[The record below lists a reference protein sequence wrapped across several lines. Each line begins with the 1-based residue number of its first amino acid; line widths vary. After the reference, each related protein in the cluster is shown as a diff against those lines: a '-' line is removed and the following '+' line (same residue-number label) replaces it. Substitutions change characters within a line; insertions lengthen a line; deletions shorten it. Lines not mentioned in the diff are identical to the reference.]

1 MADSPI
7 HNIKLDIQDDREYAW
22 LLVRSGTVTDS
33 LIKIWNFIPIRK
45 GSVVAAIVG
54 YPLRLALV
62 ITLFTLSASLTLLIL
77 VALAQIPVA
86 VFAMV
91 RPLLPNM
98 LWLAVIGG
106 IGIWLAVYLAV
117 ATGIW
122 LQAAARG
129 QEASSGLVGA
139 LSNDVLAKPVS
150 STQGWSRWDSLHV
163 SHESAR
169 SGLFA
174 GLSVCLG
181 FILQC
186 LAVIAGPTHFEG
198 SVDVAW
204 RWPVAFGEQLLT
216 TALLGIP
223 DGLFPTF
230 GGITPTTALGRL
242 LLVGVDVFY
251 AAGVIGL
258 GILMFTSLFK
268 VRELF
273 NGSTRD
279 LADYLE
285 NFDLSRRGTM
295 MIHRVATVRPLD
307 QQQCVSMT
315 REELF
320 QQVRADRTGP
330 TGSV

>member
-1 MADSPI
+1 MSNLPTQAIDI
-7 HNIKLDIQDDREYAW
+7 DIQDDREYAW

-45 GSVVAAIVG
+45 RSIVAAAFG

-62 ITLFTLSASLTLLIL
+62 ITLFALSASLTLLTL
-77 VALAQIPVA
+77 VALAQLPVA
-86 VFAMV
+86 AFALA
-91 RPLLPNM
+91 RPLLPDI
-98 LWLAVIGG
+98 LWLVVIGSVG
-106 IGIWLAVYLAV
+106 VSLTIYFAV

-129 QEASSGLVGA
+129 QEAGSERISA
-139 LSNDVLAKPVS
+139 LSTGVLARPVS
-150 STQGWSRWDSLHV
+150 PTGGWNRWDSLHV

-174 GLSVCLG
+174 GLSVGLG
-181 FILQC
+181 FVMQC
-186 LAVIAGPTHFEG
+186 LTVIAGPAHFEG
-198 SVDVAW
+198 SVEAAW
-204 RWPVAFGEQLLT
+204 RWPVAFGEQLMA

-223 DGLFPTF
+223 AGIVPTF
-230 GGITPTTALGRL
+230 GGIEPVTALGRL
-242 LLVGVDVFY
+242 LLVGVDIFF

-258 GILMFTSLFK
+258 GVIMFSSLFK

-279 LADYLE
+279 LVDYLE
-285 NFDLSRRGTM
+285 NFDLSSKGKL
-295 MIHRVATVRPLD
+295 MIHRVAVVRPLD
-307 QQQCVSMT
+307 ERQCVSMT

-320 QQVRADRTGP
+320 RQVRSGTDDPVG
-330 TGSV
+330 